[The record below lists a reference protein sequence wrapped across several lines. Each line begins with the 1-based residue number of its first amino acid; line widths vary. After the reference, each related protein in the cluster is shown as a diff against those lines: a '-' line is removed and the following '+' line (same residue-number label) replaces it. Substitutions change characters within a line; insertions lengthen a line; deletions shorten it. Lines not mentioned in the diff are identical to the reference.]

1 MIRIS
6 PQLAE
11 ILLWLW
17 LAGIGAAY
25 FAQFRDYAAP
35 VARLIFDLFS

>member
-1 MIRIS
+1 MNR
-6 PQLAE
+6 AGE
-11 ILLWLW
+11 ILLWFW